1 MSGTFVTKF
10 SLFTI
15 TNKVFHTSNKE
26 QTNISNKDD
35 VYYEWGVSKSS
46 CLGSLLK
53 TYVALGFPVGNFP
66 LSPRDQKLFTS
77 MKFFTKS

>member
-26 QTNISNKDD
+26 QTNISNKGD
-35 VYYEWGVSKSS
+35 VYYERGAK
-46 CLGSLLK
+46 K
-53 TYVALGFPVGNFP
+53 TRKNHWYLNYHLVWAAY
-66 LSPRDQKLFTS
+66 
-77 MKFFTKS
+77 

>member
-26 QTNISNKDD
+26 QTNISNKGD
-35 VYYEWGVSKSS
+35 VYYEWGAK
-46 CLGSLLK
+46 K
-53 TYVALGFPVGNFP
+53 TRKNHWYVNHHLVWEAY
-66 LSPRDQKLFTS
+66 
-77 MKFFTKS
+77 